1 MLRERPDSAAS
12 PSRCLNP
19 FLCPSSPHTPL
30 LRRGMKIS
38 RKIPPFLRNCRQTV
52 LEPLTLV
59 SGIIGTFSNLSSGM
73 CVIKGYEVWAIIQ
86 HRASLQ
92 RLPILKRQPALSSL
106 PPCHQP
112 PGFLSWG
119 SHPGMPHLIGKEKSP
134 FMLSFTSLVF
144 IPRISF
150 PGGGVQCHVCDAVS
164 ALLGPLGTS
173 WPCSILLPHKYF
185 ALEGLCV
192 PFAFVLRKLLTCPAL
207 GFCRWRIGG
216 STCFNQVL

>member
-1 MLRERPDSAAS
+1 MLKERPDRAAR

-19 FLCPSSPHTPL
+19 FLCTSSPHTSL
-30 LRRGMKIS
+30 LGKGMKIS
-38 RKIPPFLRNCRQTV
+38 RKIPPFLRNCQLTV

-59 SGIIGTFSNLSSGM
+59 SSIIGTFSNLSSGM
-73 CVIKGYEVWAIIQ
+73 LVIKGYEVWAIIQ

-112 PGFLSWG
+112 PGSLSWG

-144 IPRISF
+144 IPRFSF
-150 PGGGVQCHVCDAVS
+150 PGGGVRCCVS
-164 ALLGPLGTS
+164 PAAPPWCWLALLY
-173 WPCSILLPHKYF
+173 LLPHKYF

-207 GFCRWRIGG
+207 GFCRWRVGG
-216 STCFNQVL
+216 STRFNQVL